1 MIYGIINILAAIL
14 MIFGGVCFIVLL
26 SARLRVFNTN
36 SMDET
41 VKELWKGFKKLVGVT
56 ARFSGKAVSASAKV
70 IYEEATGKCLPN
82 DIVNAALILT
92 NDEVMRFI
100 GLLDDRL
107 YEIPYVI
114 NYTPNSNAV
123 LWLDIQAIGLHEKYK
138 TITGEEIKK
147 LAMNLLQRFYQEIR
161 NFSVNAVILAA
172 TPQRL
177 YLAIPL
183 SVNGQKYLEKMVNT
197 SISLPEDTEKSRTAK
212 RLREPIFEVV
222 PPMAEPKEK
231 DQG

>member
-92 NDEVMRFI
+92 NDEV
-100 GLLDDRL
+100 
-107 YEIPYVI
+107 
-114 NYTPNSNAV
+114 NA
-123 LWLDIQAIGLHEKYK
+123 LC
-138 TITGEEIKK
+138 
-147 LAMNLLQRFYQEIR
+147 
-161 NFSVNAVILAA
+161 
-172 TPQRL
+172 
-177 YLAIPL
+177 
-183 SVNGQKYLEKMVNT
+183 
-197 SISLPEDTEKSRTAK
+197 RTF
-212 RLREPIFEVV
+212 R
-222 PPMAEPKEK
+222 
-231 DQG
+231 